1 MGNEGKNFESA
12 KTFSPKQLPLLK
24 LISEVNATTKIC
36 WFRKNIFSEETSA
49 F

>member
-24 LISEVNATTKIC
+24 LISEVNATTKYAG
-36 WFRKNIFSEETSA
+36 FKKHFFSEETSA

>member
-24 LISEVNATTKIC
+24 LISEVNATTKNMLVS
-36 WFRKNIFSEETSA
+36 KNIFSEETSA